1 MMPKLVGS
9 YEPVALS
16 VDVLHERRVER
27 FYFGST
33 GDSDQDRLSRLDR
46 LYLQCTIGEDV
57 TSNVWCKRMCS
68 LEASRAAVVF
78 ADELHLS
85 ENILVRITETT
96 IEHLAGAV
104 VQIRILHVAV
114 ESVVVNPD
122 AASCVSKRE
131 CLVRH
136 LHLKWSST

>member
-78 ADELHLS
+78 ADELPVGEYLGSYNRDHYRTS
-85 ENILVRITETT
+85 GGRGRPNQDSSRSRRVRGCKSGCRV
-96 IEHLAGAV
+96 LRQQA
-104 VQIRILHVAV
+104 
-114 ESVVVNPD
+114 
-122 AASCVSKRE
+122 
-131 CLVRH
+131 
-136 LHLKWSST
+136 